1 MLDSLHIE
9 NVAVAKNLD
18 FDMNSGFTV
27 LTGQTGAGKSIVIDS
42 INMLLGNRV
51 SKDIIRTGENYALVS
66 AVFTDLS
73 DSAISHIAS
82 LDITPDEDGAVMV
95 TRVVTAADGKSNVKI
110 NGRSVPLSLLKEIG
124 SGLINIHGQNDNQV
138 LMQKS
143 NHIAILDEFA
153 GCGELSA
160 EYEVHYTQMKEIEA
174 RLDELISGKREAAML
189 TDILKYQIKEID
201 LAKLSSPDEEEKLTA
216 LRNKLKNLE
225 RISKNVGFIYKALFY
240 NEKGNSASA
249 LIERSVTAL
258 NQLTDIIPE
267 AADFADKLMGFK
279 YDIDDIAER
288 IQQISGV
295 DELESGGIDPQKQ
308 LDNVES
314 RLNMIGKLKMKYGST
329 VEEIIQF
336 KNDAKKKLN
345 DLDSS
350 DILISEANAE
360 LDKCKSKASVIAASL
375 SAKREEA
382 SVKLSADVSGVL
394 AFLDMPKV
402 KFKVV
407 LRRLTDENGGDCYG
421 PRGLDDVDF
430 MISTNPGEPLQSLGK
445 IVSGGELSR
454 IMLALKSTISGKL
467 GAQTLIFDEIDTG
480 VSGKTS
486 QKIGLKLR
494 ELSADTQ
501 ILCVTHSAQIASLA
515 DTHCLIEKK
524 EVDGRAEAFISELD
538 TESRITEVARIIGGI
553 DITQAQTDAAR
564 EMVTAGI
571 NYEIS

>member
-9 NVAVAKNLD
+9 NVAVAKNLN
-18 FDMNSGFTV
+18 FDMRNGFTV

-42 INMLLGNRV
+42 INLLLGNRV
-51 SKDIIRTGENYALVS
+51 SRDIIRTGEKCALIS
-66 AVFTDLS
+66 AVFSDLS
-73 DSAISHIAS
+73 DSALEHIGSFGIS
-82 LDITPDEDGAVMV
+82 PDEDGAVMV
-95 TRVVTAADGKSNVKI
+95 TRVVNASDGKSQVKI
-110 NGRSVPLSLLKEIG
+110 NNRSVPLSLLKDIG
-124 SGLINIHGQNDNQV
+124 SGLINIHGQSDNQV

-153 GCGELSA
+153 ECSEFLA
-160 EYEVHYTQMKEIEA
+160 EYEVFYTQMKDIES
-174 RLDELISGKREAAML
+174 RLEDLIAGRREAAML

-201 LAKLSSPDEEEKLTA
+201 LAKLTSPDEEEKLMT
-216 LRNKLKNLE
+216 LKNKLKNLE
-225 RISKNVGFIYKALFY
+225 RISKNIGFIYKALFY

-249 LIERSVTAL
+249 LIERSVNAL

-267 AADFADKLMGFK
+267 TAEFADKLMSFK

-295 DELESGGIDPQKQ
+295 DELESAASDPEKQIDT
-308 LDNVES
+308 VES
-314 RLNMIGKLKMKYGST
+314 RLSLIGKLKMKYGST

-350 DILISEANAE
+350 DVLISEANSE
-360 LDKCKSKASVIAASL
+360 LEKCKSAALVIAERMSE
-375 SAKREEA
+375 KRADA
-382 SVKLSADVSGVL
+382 SVKLSAEVCGVL
-394 AFLDMPKV
+394 GFLDMPKV

-407 LRRLTDENGGDCYG
+407 LRRLTDDNGGDCYA
-421 PRGLDDVDF
+421 PRGVDDVDF

-454 IMLALKSTISGKL
+454 IMLALKSTISSKL

-486 QKIGLKLR
+486 QKIGLKLK
-494 ELSADTQ
+494 EISADTQ

-515 DTHCLIEKK
+515 DSHYLIEKK
-524 EVDGRAEAFISELD
+524 EIDGRSEAFIGELD

-553 DITQAQTDAAR
+553 DITQVQIDAAR
-564 EMVTAGI
+564 EMVTAGKQK
-571 NYEIS
+571 